1 MPAQYTGWM
10 NSSDDFANGATVGT
24 DGASTLPVV
33 RRTSSAFGSP
43 GTDSTVRRIDLN
55 EQLIRHPDATF
66 IMRAAGGDMRGAG
79 IDDGDVLLVDRALS
93 PQHGSVIIAVID
105 GELVCRRLEQPK
117 DTRGRTTGTR
127 LVADGTA
134 VAPVSITAEMPLEV
148 WGVVTNVIKSLA

>member
-1 MPAQYTGWM
+1 M
-10 NSSDDFANGATVGT
+10 NSSDDFANGAPVGT
-24 DGASTLPVV
+24 GGAGTLPVV

-66 IMRAAGGDMRGAG
+66 IMRAAGRDMRGAG
-79 IDDGDVLLVDRALS
+79 IDDGDVLLVDRAFS

-117 DTRGRTTGTR
+117 DIRGRTTGTR

-134 VAPVSITAEMPLEV
+134 VAPVAITAEMPLEV